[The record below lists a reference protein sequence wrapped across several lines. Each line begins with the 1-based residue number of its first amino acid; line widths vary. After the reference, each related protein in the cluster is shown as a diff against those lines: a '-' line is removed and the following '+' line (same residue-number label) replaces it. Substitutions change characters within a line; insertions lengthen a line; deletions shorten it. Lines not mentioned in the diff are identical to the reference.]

1 MVNATEWI
9 NQNYPVNGTCQRV
22 EDKENYG
29 KTRSQ
34 ITELDVSNQNL
45 EGIFNIDGFRL
56 KKLNCSFNKLNN
68 YLIDFTHIEEI
79 DFSHN
84 QLMLSFGISLRWT
97 PRFQKVNLSHNSIAS
112 FINREV
118 PGLTHLDV
126 SNNLLTN
133 LDVWG
138 TRDLVELNC
147 SGNPF
152 LTNFSFSSLS
162 NLKSFDCLGVKFTK
176 SDNIVSPT
184 STALATATVYTDNPA
199 LFSNTIGLGIYS
211 GISTLGW
218 LALAFVFF
226 YKRFWWKAFIPTPG
240 S

>member
-34 ITELDVSNQNL
+34 ITELDVSN
-45 EGIFNIDGFRL
+45 
-56 KKLNCSFNKLNN
+56 
-68 YLIDFTHIEEI
+68 
-79 DFSHN
+79 
-84 QLMLSFGISLRWT
+84 
-97 PRFQKVNLSHNSIAS
+97 
-112 FINREV
+112 
-118 PGLTHLDV
+118 
-126 SNNLLTN
+126 NLLTN

-147 SGNPF
+147 SSNPF